1 MTNVLTEYDV
11 RPPMLAVLALLRSAL
26 ASTAGN
32 GARLTAQ
39 VAGGAVA
46 GVSVVDGGEDY
57 GEYVRVVFVGGGGS
71 GAEAI
76 AHVVAGAIDSV
87 TLLSGGRSYTSAPQ
101 VRVEPYVRSVY
112 DNIPRVFSESAPF
125 VLAQYRGGEFA
136 DRLAY
141 SEGTSR
147 RFRADYIVC
156 QALASETETADQLTR
171 EFVGVFLDLIKRNSE
186 LDGVTKH
193 VSVLRDS
200 VQTVPVNGAGNAAV
214 TYLANVFSVEFE
226 DSVL

>member
-11 RPPMLAVLALLRSAL
+11 RPPMLAVLALMRSAL
-26 ASTAGN
+26 ASTASN

-39 VAGGAVA
+39 MAGGVVT
-46 GVSVVDGGEDY
+46 GVTVVDGGEDY

-76 AHVVAGAIDSV
+76 AHVVAGSVDDV
-87 TLLSGGRSYTSAPQ
+87 TLLSGGRGYTSAPL
-101 VRVEPYVRSVY
+101 VRIEPYLKHVY
-112 DNIPRVFSESAPF
+112 DNIPTVFSESAPF
-125 VLAQYRGGEFA
+125 ALAQYRGGEFA

-147 RFRADYIVC
+147 RFRVDYLVC

-171 EFVGVFLDLIKRNSE
+171 EFVGVFLDLIKRNCD
-186 LDGVTKH
+186 LNGVSKH

-200 VQTVPVNGAGNAAV
+200 VQSAPVNGAGSKAV
-214 TYLANVFSVEFE
+214 TYLANVFTVEFE